1 MNEEYKKMFRS
12 LWLILKTKSVDELN
26 FLVHMPEDN
35 DFASYKFQPESI
47 RNHWRIRNFELSE
60 QNRILMAN
68 FLDEMLSE
76 KLPYL
81 WSRLYKRGHNY
92 SNIQFLIN
100 ITTDRQVEVILTTEY
115 YDTEDNSDEYTVE
128 DDPKLANVFNAIGM
142 LNPNITTA
150 ELDFEGSGD
159 SGAIDSDIVTDQGTY
174 RVPDSVERWCY
185 GILPPGWEINEG
197 SSGRFTFD
205 LDNKTV
211 ETLVSE
217 NIEGSMEDT
226 ILVLSF

>member
-26 FLVHMPEDN
+26 FFVQMPEDN
-35 DFASYKFQPESI
+35 DFVSYKFQPGSI
-47 RNHWRIRNFELSE
+47 QNDWRIRNFELSE

-68 FLDEMLSE
+68 FLGEMLSE

-81 WSRLYKRGHNY
+81 WSRLYKKFHNY
-92 SNIQFLIN
+92 NAIRFLIN
-100 ITTDRQVEVILTTEY
+100 ITTDRQVEVILSAEY

-128 DDPKLANVFNAIGM
+128 DDPKLANVFNAIEM
-142 LNPNITTA
+142 LNPNITTV
-150 ELDFEGSGD
+150 ELNFEGSGD
-159 SGAIDSDIVTDQGTY
+159 SGAIDSYIVTDQGTY
-174 RVPDSVERWCY
+174 RVPESVERWCY
-185 GILPPGWEINEG
+185 GILPSGWEINEG
-197 SSGRFTFD
+197 SSGNFTFD

-217 NIEGSMEDT
+217 NVEGSIEDT